1 MSLEDYEP
9 VAQRL
14 DRWFTRETELGHI
27 PRVITTMLSKPGDDV
42 CVFRAELWRVLVLAD
57 GAGERGILLAS
68 GHAEEVRNSNHITK
82 VSHLETTE
90 TSAIGRALANWN
102 LAGSN
107 HANRPSR
114 EEMAKVQR
122 VTTSN
127 PQANSSWKQTRDAKT
142 IEQGEFKQ
150 EMEARLHRPMTGAA
164 SEKQIGYIKGACKR
178 DGFPAPVWVDGL
190 TKQQASDWIEQH
202 KNGTP
207 AQAINREMESDVVEA
222 PEDPF

>member
-14 DRWFTRETELGHI
+14 DRWFTRETEAGHI

-114 EEMAKVQR
+114 EEMSKVQR
-122 VTTSN
+122 ATTSN
-127 PQANSSWKQTRDAKT
+127 PSANLTWKHERNERERQTEEIR
-142 IEQGEFKQ
+142 Q
-150 EMEARLHRPMTGAA
+150 EIDRGQRTMTGVA
-164 SEKQIGYIKGACKR
+164 SDKQIGYIKGACKR
-178 DGFPAPVWVDGL
+178 ESCLPPPAIEGWS
-190 TKQQASDWIEQH
+190 KQEASEWIEAH
-202 KNGTP
+202 KNGIP
-207 AQAINREMESDVVEA
+207 AKACPQPAVSEEE
-222 PEDPF
+222 PF